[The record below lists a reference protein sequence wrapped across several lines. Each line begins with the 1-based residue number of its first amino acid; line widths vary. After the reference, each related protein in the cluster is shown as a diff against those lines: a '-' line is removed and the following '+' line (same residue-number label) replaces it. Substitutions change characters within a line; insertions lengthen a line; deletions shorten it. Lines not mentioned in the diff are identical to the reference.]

1 MYQLVI
7 AEKPSVAQNIASV
20 IGASNRKDGYLEG
33 NGYRVSWCVG
43 HLIELANAAAY
54 CEEWAKWSLDTLP
67 MIPDQWRHAVKKET
81 RKQYEILKTLMNDS
95 KTADVVCA
103 TDAGREGELIFR
115 LVYQMA
121 GCKKPVKRLWI
132 SSMEDSVIEKG
143 FQNLRDGSEFDPLY
157 QSALCRSR
165 ADWLVGINF
174 TRLFTILYKQRLT
187 VGRVQTPTL
196 AMLVEREARI
206 TAFQKEKY
214 YIVHASDGQM
224 DAVSEHITDKVVAM
238 NIAENCK
245 GKSLEVISVEQEEKV
260 VKPPKLFDLT
270 TLQRDANRLLG
281 FTAQQTLEYIQALY
295 EKKLVTY
302 PRTDS
307 QYLTEDMGQ
316 TVLGVINIC
325 RNRFCDE
332 EEICAAGIKNLMDN
346 KKVSDHHAIIPTVE
360 VERSNLDS
368 LPKGEQQIL
377 LLVIYRLLCA
387 VGQPQRYQTVKV
399 GMNCGDVSFTASG
412 KEILQHGWKQLDTRL
427 KKALGCKEEAEK
439 TVILPTLDKGMHL
452 DQIQYRISEHD
463 TVPPKRYTEDTLLS
477 AMENAGTEEITED
490 AERKGLGT
498 PATRAAIIE
507 KLVSGGMA
515 ERKGKQL
522 IPTEKGIQLIKIL
535 PENVKS
541 PKMTAEWENNLTLI
555 AKGEKTADAFMDGIK
570 SLVRNIVS
578 EQKNRDETVYIGNM
592 KCVGNCPK
600 CGAEVYKADQKYFC
614 KDQKC
619 GFVLYGNNRYFQS
632 MRKELTEEE
641 VTQLLKEG
649 RVKVNG
655 LYSQKKKQLF
665 TAIVCM
671 DVSDKY
677 PQFHLEFENK
687 NQKEK

>member
-7 AEKPSVAQNIASV
+7 AEKPSVAQSIASV
-20 IGASNRKDGYLEG
+20 IGASNRKEGYLEG

-43 HLIELANAAAY
+43 HLIELANAADY
-54 CEEWAKWSLDTLP
+54 FEEWTRWSLDNLP
-67 MIPDQWRHAVKKET
+67 IIPDQWRHAVKKKT

-115 LVYQMA
+115 LVYLMA

-132 SSMEDSVIEKG
+132 SSMEDSAIENG

-214 YIVHASDGQM
+214 YIVHASNGQM
-224 DAVSEHITDKVVAM
+224 DAVSEHITDKADAIK
-238 NIAENCK
+238 IAENCK

-281 FTAQQTLEYIQALY
+281 FTAQQTLEYIQVLY

-316 TVLGVINIC
+316 TALGVINIC
-325 RNRFCDE
+325 RNRFCNE

-368 LPKGEQQIL
+368 LPKGERQIL
-377 LLVIYRLLCA
+377 LLVVYRLLCA
-387 VGQPQRYQTVKV
+387 VG
-399 GMNCGDVSFTASG
+399 
-412 KEILQHGWKQLDTRL
+412 
-427 KKALGCKEEAEK
+427 
-439 TVILPTLDKGMHL
+439 
-452 DQIQYRISEHD
+452 
-463 TVPPKRYTEDTLLS
+463 
-477 AMENAGTEEITED
+477 
-490 AERKGLGT
+490 
-498 PATRAAIIE
+498 
-507 KLVSGGMA
+507 
-515 ERKGKQL
+515 
-522 IPTEKGIQLIKIL
+522 
-535 PENVKS
+535 
-541 PKMTAEWENNLTLI
+541 
-555 AKGEKTADAFMDGIK
+555 
-570 SLVRNIVS
+570 
-578 EQKNRDETVYIGNM
+578 
-592 KCVGNCPK
+592 
-600 CGAEVYKADQKYFC
+600 
-614 KDQKC
+614 
-619 GFVLYGNNRYFQS
+619 
-632 MRKELTEEE
+632 
-641 VTQLLKEG
+641 
-649 RVKVNG
+649 
-655 LYSQKKKQLF
+655 
-665 TAIVCM
+665 
-671 DVSDKY
+671 
-677 PQFHLEFENK
+677 
-687 NQKEK
+687 

>member
-1 MYQLVI
+1 
-7 AEKPSVAQNIASV
+7 
-20 IGASNRKDGYLEG
+20 
-33 NGYRVSWCVG
+33 
-43 HLIELANAAAY
+43 
-54 CEEWAKWSLDTLP
+54 
-67 MIPDQWRHAVKKET
+67 
-81 RKQYEILKTLMNDS
+81 
-95 KTADVVCA
+95 
-103 TDAGREGELIFR
+103 
-115 LVYQMA
+115 
-121 GCKKPVKRLWI
+121 
-132 SSMEDSVIEKG
+132 
-143 FQNLRDGSEFDPLY
+143 
-157 QSALCRSR
+157 R

-206 TAFQKEKY
+206 TAFKKEKY
-214 YIVHASDGQM
+214 YIVHASDGQI
-224 DAVSEHITDKVVAM
+224 DAVSEHITDKAAAL

-245 GKSLEVISVEQEEKV
+245 GKFLEVISVEQEEKV

-281 FTAQQTLEYIQALY
+281 FTAQQALEYIQALY

-316 TVLGVINIC
+316 TALDVINIC

-332 EEICAAGIKNLMDN
+332 EEICVAGIKNLMDN

-368 LPKGEQQIL
+368 LPKGERQIL

-387 VGQPQRYQTVKV
+387 VGQPQRFQTVKAV
-399 GMNCGDVSFTASG
+399 MNCGAVSFTASG
-412 KEILQHGWKQLDTRL
+412 KEKLQQGWKQLDTRL
-427 KKALGCKEEAEK
+427 KNALGCKEEAEK
-439 TVILPTLDKGMHL
+439 TVILPSLEKGMHL
-452 DQIQYRISEHD
+452 DQMQYRISEHD

-507 KLVSGGMA
+507 KLVGGGMA

-522 IPTEKGIQLIKIL
+522 IPTEKGIQLIAIL

-541 PKMTAEWENNLTLI
+541 PKMTAEWENDLTMI
-555 AKGEKTADAFMDGIK
+555 AKGKKSADVFMDGIK

-578 EQKNRDETVYIGNM
+578 EQQNRDETIYIGNM
-592 KCVGNCPK
+592 KCIGNCPK
-600 CGAEVYKADQKYFC
+600 CGAEVYKSDQKYFC

-641 VTQLLKEG
+641 VTELLKEG

-665 TAIVCM
+665 AAIVCM

-677 PQFHLEFENK
+677 PQFHLEFENTNQEEKGWICRK
-687 NQKEK
+687 NADRISCKSNRVQGG

>member
-7 AEKPSVAQNIASV
+7 AEKPSVAQSIASV
-20 IGASNRKDGYLEG
+20 IGASSRKDGYLEG

-43 HLIELANAAAY
+43 HLIELANAADY
-54 CEEWAKWSLDTLP
+54 FEEWTRWSLDNLP

-81 RKQYEILKTLMNDS
+81 KKQYEILKTLMNDS

-121 GCKKPVKRLWI
+121 RCKKPVKRFWI
-132 SSMEDSVIEKG
+132 SSMEDSAIENG

-196 AMLVEREARI
+196 AMLVERETSI
-206 TAFQKEKY
+206 TAFQKEEY

-224 DAVSEHITDKVVAM
+224 DAVSEHITDKVVAL
-238 NIAENCK
+238 NISENCK

-281 FTAQQTLEYIQALY
+281 YTAQQTLDYVQALY

-316 TVLGVINIC
+316 TALDVINIC

-377 LLVIYRLLCA
+377 LLVVYRLLCA
-387 VGQPQRYQTVKV
+387 VGQSQRYQTVKAD
-399 GMNCGDVSFTASG
+399 MNCGDVSFTASG
-412 KEILQHGWKQLDTRL
+412 KEILQHGWKQLDIRL
-427 KKALGCKEEAEK
+427 KKELGCKEEVEK
-439 TVILPTLDKGMHL
+439 TVILPTLEKGMQL
-452 DQIQYRISEHD
+452 DQMQYRISEHD

-477 AMENAGTEEITED
+477 AMENAGTGEITED

-522 IPTEKGIQLIKIL
+522 IPTEKGIQLIAIL

-541 PKMTAEWENNLTLI
+541 PKMTAEWENDLTLI

-578 EQKNRDETVYIGNM
+578 EQQNRDETVYIGNM

-619 GFVLYGNNRYFQS
+619 GFVLCGNNRYFQT

-649 RVKVNG
+649 QVKVNG
-655 LYSQKKKQLF
+655 LYSQKKKKLF
-665 TAIVCM
+665 AAIVCM

-677 PQFHLEFENK
+677 PQFHLEFEK
-687 NQKEK
+687 